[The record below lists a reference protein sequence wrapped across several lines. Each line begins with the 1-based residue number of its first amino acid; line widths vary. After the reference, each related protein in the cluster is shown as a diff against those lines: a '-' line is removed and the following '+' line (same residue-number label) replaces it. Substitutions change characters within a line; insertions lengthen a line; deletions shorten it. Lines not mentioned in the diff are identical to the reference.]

1 MVSLTILELGALNG
15 KLINSLLLKSREIEI
30 ELTNYGASVLSIRVP
45 DNTGKMT
52 DVVLGYKNIEDY
64 FKSDKFLGAT
74 VGRSANRIKGGI
86 AEIKGEKIQLSL
98 NDGGN
103 HIHGGFCGLNKKVW
117 DYIQIENGIKFSYLS
132 LDGEEGY
139 PGNLKIE
146 VSYTVE
152 NSSLQINYRATSDKD
167 TIFNP
172 TNHTYFNL
180 SGHGDILN
188 QYVQINSDFYTE
200 NDEKSLPNGKICS
213 VKNTP
218 MDFRQFKKIKDDIES
233 DFDQIIY
240 GKGFD
245 NNWVIKDFNGYIK
258 SAAKAYSPDNGIK
271 LEVLTDLPGIQFY
284 SGNYLD
290 DKFISRNDLKIDKRC
305 GFCLECQYFP
315 NSFANEKFIKPILYA
330 EEIFDKNIIYK
341 FN

>member
-1 MVSLTILELGALNG
+1 
-15 KLINSLLLKSREIEI
+15 
-30 ELTNYGASVLSIRVP
+30 
-45 DNTGKMT
+45 
-52 DVVLGYKNIEDY
+52 
-64 FKSDKFLGAT
+64 
-74 VGRSANRIKGGI
+74 
-86 AEIKGEKIQLSL
+86 
-98 NDGGN
+98 
-103 HIHGGFCGLNKKVW
+103 
-117 DYIQIENGIKFSYLS
+117 
-132 LDGEEGY
+132 
-139 PGNLKIE
+139 
-146 VSYTVE
+146 
-152 NSSLQINYRATSDKD
+152 
-167 TIFNP
+167 
-172 TNHTYFNL
+172 
-180 SGHGDILN
+180 
-188 QYVQINSDFYTE
+188 
-200 NDEKSLPNGKICS
+200 
-213 VKNTP
+213 

-290 DKFISRNDLKIDKRC
+290 DKFKSRNDIKIDKRC